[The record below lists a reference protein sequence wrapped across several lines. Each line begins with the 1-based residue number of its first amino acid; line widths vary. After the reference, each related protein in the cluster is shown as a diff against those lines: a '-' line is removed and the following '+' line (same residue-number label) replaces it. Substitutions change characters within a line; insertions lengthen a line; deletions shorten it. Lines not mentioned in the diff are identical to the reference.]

1 MDREALL
8 EYLERIDQDLS
19 GDVTLYV
26 YGSGAQ
32 ILLGEEFR
40 TSLDLDVAGPY
51 CSGNLTEFREAAAKC
66 GLPVNPEETYQGGHI
81 EWIGPLRLIL
91 PAPEPDSDLILWQGD
106 HLVVK
111 TVGPARLIA
120 SKLIRYDTADQADI
134 RFLMETTNV
143 DMADID
149 RAVSELPDQ
158 FRDDPVVRENL
169 ENLKTDMGLWEKKK

>member
-1 MDREALL
+1 
-8 EYLERIDQDLS
+8 
-19 GDVTLYV
+19 
-26 YGSGAQ
+26 
-32 ILLGEEFR
+32 
-40 TSLDLDVAGPY
+40 
-51 CSGNLTEFREAAAKC
+51 
-66 GLPVNPEETYQGGHI
+66 
-81 EWIGPLRLIL
+81 
-91 PAPEPDSDLILWQGD
+91 
-106 HLVVK
+106 VK